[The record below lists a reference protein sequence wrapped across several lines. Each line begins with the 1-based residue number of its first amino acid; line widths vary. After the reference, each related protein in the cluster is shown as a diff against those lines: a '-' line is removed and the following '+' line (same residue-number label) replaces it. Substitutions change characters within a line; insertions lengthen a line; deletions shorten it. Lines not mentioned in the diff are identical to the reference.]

1 MTFKNILKD
10 YEKFKTLKTN
20 NALFRYIEKQDPN
33 FRKYLEG
40 IGFVQ
45 KDNDSMVFENM
56 PGVKTEKGLAAAGE
70 SDLFQTEEDVN
81 PYVGNGEV
89 LEVVLSKFT
98 DILASL
104 N

>member
-1 MTFKNILKD
+1 MTFKNIIKD
-10 YEKFKTLKTN
+10 YEKFKSLKTN
-20 NALFRYIEKQDPN
+20 NALFRYVEKQDPN

-45 KDNDSMVFENM
+45 KDKDSMVFEKI
-56 PGVKTEKGLAAAGE
+56 PGVKTEEGREAAGE
-70 SDLFQTEEDVN
+70 IDLFKTEEDEN
-81 PYVGNGEV
+81 PYIGNGEV
-89 LEVVLSKFT
+89 LEVVLSKFN